1 MEAGWSTAESVARE
15 SRGRLVAI
23 LAKKLGDVNAAED
36 ALADAFGKALESWP
50 ENGVPEHPEA
60 WLIAVAQR
68 RVIDAQRHSK
78 VAAANEEDLAWLTQE
93 YAETSSD
100 TDSRI
105 ELLFVCTHPA
115 IDPSIRTPLMLQ
127 TVLGVTA
134 EVMAPLW
141 LTPASTIGQ
150 RLVRAKSKIAKAAIP
165 FTVPAPHERQQR
177 LDAVLAAIY
186 GALTIGNEDLALEAE
201 YLAALLASAFPDEPE
216 ALGLLALCLYRLA
229 LADDVAPGPLAQRST
244 ERWDHERIA
253 RAESLLNRA
262 AKKRTPGRYQLEAA
276 IQSAH
281 IVGRLEHRDL
291 REAIVSL
298 YRRLETYAP
307 SLGARCGLAA
317 ALIEANQTEDAEDA
331 LASVADT
338 AADYQPFYVVKARLS
353 EVQQK
358 VADTRLSLERALL
371 LSTDDRSSSFI
382 RDWLDRL

>member
-201 YLAALLASAFPDEPE
+201 YLAALLA
-216 ALGLLALCLYRLA
+216 
-229 LADDVAPGPLAQRST
+229 
-244 ERWDHERIA
+244 
-253 RAESLLNRA
+253 
-262 AKKRTPGRYQLEAA
+262 
-276 IQSAH
+276 
-281 IVGRLEHRDL
+281 
-291 REAIVSL
+291 
-298 YRRLETYAP
+298 
-307 SLGARCGLAA
+307 
-317 ALIEANQTEDAEDA
+317 
-331 LASVADT
+331 
-338 AADYQPFYVVKARLS
+338 
-353 EVQQK
+353 
-358 VADTRLSLERALL
+358 
-371 LSTDDRSSSFI
+371 
-382 RDWLDRL
+382 